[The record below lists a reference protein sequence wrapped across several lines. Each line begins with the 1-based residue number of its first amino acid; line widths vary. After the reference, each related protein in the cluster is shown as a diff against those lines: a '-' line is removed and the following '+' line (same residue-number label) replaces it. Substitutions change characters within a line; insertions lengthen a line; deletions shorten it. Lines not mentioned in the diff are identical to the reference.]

1 MSYFPFMIELNNE
14 RCLIAG
20 GGTVA
25 YRKACSMLE
34 FGAVVMVVSPEFCPE
49 LLELAEQMN
58 TPDKYCAATGDDRKD
73 VTTGDC
79 KTDVV
84 ASVCKTDVTTGV
96 CKTDAVTG
104 DCKKC
109 VEIQRMEQD
118 NCGAGE
124 NFADYPGHLT
134 LIKRCVQPQDIDDAF
149 VVIMATDDEKVNH
162 DMAELCRQQR
172 ILVNVVDVKSDCGFY
187 FPAIIKDKE
196 VVISVSTGGQ
206 SPVLAG
212 TIKRN
217 IESHLGRSYG
227 DIAER
232 MGELREQI
240 KAQIDG
246 EEERKKAF
254 QQMVRSLLDES

>member
-25 YRKACSMLE
+25 YRKVCSMLE
-34 FGAVVMVVSPEFCPE
+34 FGAVVTVVSPEFCLE
-49 LLELAEQMN
+49 LLELAEH
-58 TPDKYCAATGDDRKD
+58 PAR
-73 VTTGDC
+73 
-79 KTDVV
+79 
-84 ASVCKTDVTTGV
+84 
-96 CKTDAVTG
+96 
-104 DCKKC
+104 
-109 VEIQRMEQD
+109 
-118 NCGAGE
+118 
-124 NFADYPGHLT
+124 LT
-134 LIKRCVQPQDIDDAF
+134 LIKRCVQPQDIDGAF

-162 DMAELCRQQR
+162 EMAELCRQQR
-172 ILVNVVDVKSDCGFY
+172 ILVNVVDVKADCGFY

>member
-25 YRKACSMLE
+25 YRKVCSMLE
-34 FGAVVMVVSPEFCPE
+34 FGAVVTVVSPEFCPE
-49 LLELAEQMN
+49 LLEMANRIN
-58 TPDKYCAATGDDRKD
+58 TSDKYCATTSDDRTD
-73 VTTGDC
+73 AATGDC
-79 KTDVV
+79 KTDAVV
-84 ASVCKTDVTTGV
+84 RDDKMDVAASNCKN
-96 CKTDAVTG
+96 
-104 DCKKC
+104 C
-109 VEIQRMEQD
+109 VEIQGREQD
-118 NCGAGE
+118 DRRAGE
-124 NFADYPGHLT
+124 NFADYSGRLT
-134 LIKRCVQPQDIDDAF
+134 LIKRRVQPQDIDDAF

-162 DMAELCRQQR
+162 DMAELCRQKR
-172 ILVNVVDVKSDCGFY
+172 ILVNVVDVKADCGFY

-217 IESHLGRSYG
+217 IESHLDRSYG

-254 QQMVRSLLDES
+254 QQMVRSLLDEC

>member
-34 FGAVVMVVSPEFCPE
+34 FGAVVTVVSPEFCSE

-58 TPDKYCAATGDDRKD
+58 TPDKYCAATG
-73 VTTGDC
+73 
-79 KTDVV
+79 
-84 ASVCKTDVTTGV
+84 V
-96 CKTDAVTG
+96 CKTDAVTS

-109 VEIQRMEQD
+109 VEIQRMGQD

-217 IESHLGRSYG
+217 IESHLDRSYG

>member
-25 YRKACSMLE
+25 YRKVCSMLE
-34 FGAVVMVVSPEFCPE
+34 FGAVVTVVSPEFCPE
-49 LLELAEQMN
+49 LLELAEH
-58 TPDKYCAATGDDRKD
+58 PAR
-73 VTTGDC
+73 
-79 KTDVV
+79 
-84 ASVCKTDVTTGV
+84 
-96 CKTDAVTG
+96 
-104 DCKKC
+104 
-109 VEIQRMEQD
+109 
-118 NCGAGE
+118 
-124 NFADYPGHLT
+124 LT
-134 LIKRCVQPQDIDDAF
+134 LIKRCVQPQDIVGAF

-172 ILVNVVDVKSDCGFY
+172 ILVNVVDVKADCGFY

>member
-1 MSYFPFMIELNNE
+1 MIELNNE

-25 YRKACSMLE
+25 YRKVCSMLE
-34 FGAVVMVVSPEFCPE
+34 FGAVVTVVSPEFCPE
-49 LLELAEQMN
+49 LLKLAEH
-58 TPDKYCAATGDDRKD
+58 PAR
-73 VTTGDC
+73 
-79 KTDVV
+79 
-84 ASVCKTDVTTGV
+84 
-96 CKTDAVTG
+96 
-104 DCKKC
+104 
-109 VEIQRMEQD
+109 
-118 NCGAGE
+118 
-124 NFADYPGHLT
+124 LT
-134 LIKRCVQPQDIDDAF
+134 LIKRCVQPQDIDGAF

-162 DMAELCRQQR
+162 EMAELCRQQR
-172 ILVNVVDVKSDCGFY
+172 ILVNVVDVKADCGFY

>member
-25 YRKACSMLE
+25 YRKVCSMLE
-34 FGAVVMVVSPEFCPE
+34 FGAVVTVVSPEFCPE
-49 LLELAEQMN
+49 LLELAWRLCVS
-58 TPDKYCAATGDDRKD
+58 DKY
-73 VTTGDC
+73 
-79 KTDVV
+79 
-84 ASVCKTDVTTGV
+84 SS
-96 CKTDAVTG
+96 
-104 DCKKC
+104 
-109 VEIQRMEQD
+109 
-118 NCGAGE
+118 
-124 NFADYPGHLT
+124 GHLT
-134 LIKRCVQPQDIDDAF
+134 LVKRCVQPQDIDGAF

-162 DMAELCRQQR
+162 EMAELCRQQR
-172 ILVNVVDVKSDCGFY
+172 ILVNVVDVKADCGFY

>member
-25 YRKACSMLE
+25 YRKVCSMLE
-34 FGAVVMVVSPEFCPE
+34 FGAVVTVVSPEFCPE
-49 LLELAEQMN
+49 LLELAEH
-58 TPDKYCAATGDDRKD
+58 PAR
-73 VTTGDC
+73 
-79 KTDVV
+79 
-84 ASVCKTDVTTGV
+84 
-96 CKTDAVTG
+96 
-104 DCKKC
+104 
-109 VEIQRMEQD
+109 
-118 NCGAGE
+118 
-124 NFADYPGHLT
+124 LT
-134 LIKRCVQPQDIDDAF
+134 LIKRCVQPQDIVDAF

-172 ILVNVVDVKSDCGFY
+172 ILVNVVDVKADCGFY

-212 TIKRN
+212 TIKRD

>member
-25 YRKACSMLE
+25 YRKVCSMLE
-34 FGAVVMVVSPEFCPE
+34 FGAVVTVVSPEFCPE
-49 LLELAEQMN
+49 LLELAEQAN
-58 TPDKYCAATGDDRKD
+58 TPDKYCAATSDDR
-73 VTTGDC
+73 G
-79 KTDVV
+79 
-84 ASVCKTDVTTGV
+84 SV
-96 CKTDAVTG
+96 
-104 DCKKC
+104 
-109 VEIQRMEQD
+109 
-118 NCGAGE
+118 E
-124 NFADYPGHLT
+124 NFADYSGCLT
-134 LIKRCVQPQDIDDAF
+134 LVKRRVQPQDIDDAF

-162 DMAELCRQQR
+162 EMAELCRQKR

-217 IESHLGRSYG
+217 IESHLGRNYG

-232 MGELREQI
+232 MGEIREQI

-254 QQMVRSLLDES
+254 QQMVRSLLDEC

>member
-25 YRKACSMLE
+25 YRKVCSMLE
-34 FGAVVMVVSPEFCPE
+34 FGAVVTVVSPEFCPE
-49 LLELAEQMN
+49 LLELAEHPARLM
-58 TPDKYCAATGDDRKD
+58 
-73 VTTGDC
+73 
-79 KTDVV
+79 
-84 ASVCKTDVTTGV
+84 
-96 CKTDAVTG
+96 
-104 DCKKC
+104 
-109 VEIQRMEQD
+109 
-118 NCGAGE
+118 
-124 NFADYPGHLT
+124 
-134 LIKRCVQPQDIDDAF
+134 LIKRCVQPQDIVDAF

-172 ILVNVVDVKSDCGFY
+172 ILVNVVDVKADCGFY

-212 TIKRN
+212 TIKRD

>member
-25 YRKACSMLE
+25 YRKACSILE
-34 FGAVVMVVSPEFCPE
+34 FGAVVTVVSPEFCPE

-58 TPDKYCAATGDDRKD
+58 TPDKYCAATGDDR
-73 VTTGDC
+73 T
-79 KTDVV
+79 
-84 ASVCKTDVTTGV
+84 AVTTGV

-109 VEIQRMEQD
+109 VEIQRMGQD

>member
-1 MSYFPFMIELNNE
+1 MPDRRRRNCCIQKGVQH
-14 RCLIAG
+14 AG
-20 GGTVA
+20 IWRGGHGGVTGV
-25 YRKACSMLE
+25 LP
-34 FGAVVMVVSPEFCPE
+34 GAFR
-49 LLELAEQMN
+49 
-58 TPDKYCAATGDDRKD
+58 TGAATSDDR
-73 VTTGDC
+73 G
-79 KTDVV
+79 
-84 ASVCKTDVTTGV
+84 SV
-96 CKTDAVTG
+96 
-104 DCKKC
+104 
-109 VEIQRMEQD
+109 
-118 NCGAGE
+118 E
-124 NFADYPGHLT
+124 NFADYSGCLT
-134 LIKRCVQPQDIDDAF
+134 LVKRRVQPQDIDGAF

>member
-34 FGAVVMVVSPEFCPE
+34 FGAVVTVVSPEFCPE

-58 TPDKYCAATGDDRKD
+58 TSDKYCAA
-73 VTTGDC
+73 
-79 KTDVV
+79 
-84 ASVCKTDVTTGV
+84 TGV
-96 CKTDAVTG
+96 CKTDAVTS

-109 VEIQRMEQD
+109 VEIQRMGQD

-124 NFADYPGHLT
+124 NFADYLGHLT

>member
-1 MSYFPFMIELNNE
+1 MSYFPFMIELDNE

-25 YRKACSMLE
+25 YRKVCSMLE
-34 FGAVVMVVSPEFCPE
+34 FGAVVTVVSPEFCPE
-49 LLELAEQMN
+49 LLELAEH
-58 TPDKYCAATGDDRKD
+58 PAR
-73 VTTGDC
+73 
-79 KTDVV
+79 
-84 ASVCKTDVTTGV
+84 
-96 CKTDAVTG
+96 
-104 DCKKC
+104 
-109 VEIQRMEQD
+109 
-118 NCGAGE
+118 
-124 NFADYPGHLT
+124 LT
-134 LIKRCVQPQDIDDAF
+134 LIKRCVQPQDIDGAF

-172 ILVNVVDVKSDCGFY
+172 ILVNVVDVKADCGFY

-217 IESHLGRSYG
+217 IESHLGRNYG

-232 MGELREQI
+232 MGELREQV

-254 QQMVRSLLDES
+254 QQMVRSLLDEC

>member
-25 YRKACSMLE
+25 YRKVCSMLE
-34 FGAVVMVVSPEFCPE
+34 FGAVVTVVSPEFCPE
-49 LLELAEQMN
+49 LLELVEQVN
-58 TPDKYCAATGDDRKD
+58 TPDKYCAATSDDR
-73 VTTGDC
+73 G
-79 KTDVV
+79 
-84 ASVCKTDVTTGV
+84 SV
-96 CKTDAVTG
+96 
-104 DCKKC
+104 
-109 VEIQRMEQD
+109 
-118 NCGAGE
+118 E
-124 NFADYPGHLT
+124 NFADYSGCLT
-134 LIKRCVQPQDIDDAF
+134 LVKRRVQPQDIDGAF

-187 FPAIIKDKE
+187 FPAI
-196 VVISVSTGGQ
+196 
-206 SPVLAG
+206 
-212 TIKRN
+212 IKRN

>member
-1 MSYFPFMIELNNE
+1 MSYFPFMIELDNE

-25 YRKACSMLE
+25 YRKVCSMLE
-34 FGAVVMVVSPEFCPE
+34 FGAVVTVVSPEFCPE
-49 LLELAEQMN
+49 LLELAEHH
-58 TPDKYCAATGDDRKD
+58 AR
-73 VTTGDC
+73 
-79 KTDVV
+79 
-84 ASVCKTDVTTGV
+84 
-96 CKTDAVTG
+96 
-104 DCKKC
+104 
-109 VEIQRMEQD
+109 
-118 NCGAGE
+118 
-124 NFADYPGHLT
+124 LT
-134 LIKRCVQPQDIDDAF
+134 LIKRCVQPQDIDGAF

-172 ILVNVVDVKSDCGFY
+172 ILINVVDVKSDCGFY

-217 IESHLGRSYG
+217 IESHLGRNYG

-232 MGELREQI
+232 MGELREQV

-254 QQMVRSLLDES
+254 QQMVRSLLDEC

>member
-34 FGAVVMVVSPEFCPE
+34 FGAVVTVVSPEFCPE

-58 TPDKYCAATGDDRKD
+58 TPDKYCAATGDDQKD
-73 VTTGDC
+73 VTTG
-79 KTDVV
+79 V
-84 ASVCKTDVTTGV
+84 S
-96 CKTDAVTG
+96 KTDAVTS

-109 VEIQRMEQD
+109 VEIQRMGQD

>member
-1 MSYFPFMIELNNE
+1 MSYFPFMIELDNE

-25 YRKACSMLE
+25 YRKVCSMLE
-34 FGAVVMVVSPEFCPE
+34 FGAVVTVVSPEFCSE
-49 LLELAEQMN
+49 ILELA
-58 TPDKYCAATGDDRKD
+58 
-73 VTTGDC
+73 
-79 KTDVV
+79 
-84 ASVCKTDVTTGV
+84 
-96 CKTDAVTG
+96 
-104 DCKKC
+104 
-109 VEIQRMEQD
+109 
-118 NCGAGE
+118 
-124 NFADYPGHLT
+124 GHPARLT
-134 LIKRCVQPQDIDDAF
+134 LIKRCVQPQDIDGAF

-217 IESHLGRSYG
+217 IESHLGRNYG

-232 MGELREQI
+232 MGELREQV

>member
-25 YRKACSMLE
+25 YRKVCSMLE
-34 FGAVVMVVSPEFCPE
+34 FGAVVTVVSPEFCPE
-49 LLELAEQMN
+49 LLELAEH
-58 TPDKYCAATGDDRKD
+58 PAR
-73 VTTGDC
+73 
-79 KTDVV
+79 
-84 ASVCKTDVTTGV
+84 
-96 CKTDAVTG
+96 
-104 DCKKC
+104 
-109 VEIQRMEQD
+109 
-118 NCGAGE
+118 
-124 NFADYPGHLT
+124 LT
-134 LIKRCVQPQDIDDAF
+134 LIKRCVQPQDIVGAF

-162 DMAELCRQQR
+162 EMAELCRQQR
-172 ILVNVVDVKSDCGFY
+172 ILVNVVDVKADCGFY

>member
-25 YRKACSMLE
+25 YRKVCSMLE
-34 FGAVVMVVSPEFCPE
+34 FGAVVTVVSPEFCPE
-49 LLELAEQMN
+49 LLELAEH
-58 TPDKYCAATGDDRKD
+58 PAR
-73 VTTGDC
+73 
-79 KTDVV
+79 
-84 ASVCKTDVTTGV
+84 
-96 CKTDAVTG
+96 
-104 DCKKC
+104 
-109 VEIQRMEQD
+109 
-118 NCGAGE
+118 
-124 NFADYPGHLT
+124 LT
-134 LIKRCVQPQDIDDAF
+134 LIKRCVQPQDIDSAF

-162 DMAELCRQQR
+162 EMAELCRQQR
-172 ILVNVVDVKSDCGFY
+172 ILVNVVDVKADCGFY

>member
-1 MSYFPFMIELNNE
+1 MSYFPFMIELDNE

-25 YRKACSMLE
+25 YRKVCSMLE
-34 FGAVVMVVSPEFCPE
+34 FGAVVTVVSPEFCPE
-49 LLELAEQMN
+49 LLELAEH
-58 TPDKYCAATGDDRKD
+58 PAR
-73 VTTGDC
+73 
-79 KTDVV
+79 
-84 ASVCKTDVTTGV
+84 
-96 CKTDAVTG
+96 
-104 DCKKC
+104 
-109 VEIQRMEQD
+109 
-118 NCGAGE
+118 
-124 NFADYPGHLT
+124 LT
-134 LIKRCVQPQDIDDAF
+134 LIKRCVQPQDIDGAF

-212 TIKRN
+212 MIKRN
-217 IESHLGRSYG
+217 IESHLGRNYG

-232 MGELREQI
+232 MGELREQV

>member
-1 MSYFPFMIELNNE
+1 MVLFNRDSIIELEVVMSYFPFMIELNNE

-25 YRKACSMLE
+25 YRKVCSMLE
-34 FGAVVMVVSPEFCPE
+34 FGAVVTVVSPEFCPE
-49 LLELAEQMN
+49 LLELAEH
-58 TPDKYCAATGDDRKD
+58 PAR
-73 VTTGDC
+73 
-79 KTDVV
+79 
-84 ASVCKTDVTTGV
+84 
-96 CKTDAVTG
+96 
-104 DCKKC
+104 
-109 VEIQRMEQD
+109 
-118 NCGAGE
+118 
-124 NFADYPGHLT
+124 LT
-134 LIKRCVQPQDIDDAF
+134 LIKRCVQPQDIVGAF

-162 DMAELCRQQR
+162 EMAELCRQQR
-172 ILVNVVDVKSDCGFY
+172 ILVNVVDVKADCGFY

>member
-25 YRKACSMLE
+25 YRKVCSMLE
-34 FGAVVMVVSPEFCPE
+34 FGAVVTVVSPEFCPE
-49 LLELAEQMN
+49 LLELAERLCV
-58 TPDKYCAATGDDRKD
+58 PDKY
-73 VTTGDC
+73 
-79 KTDVV
+79 
-84 ASVCKTDVTTGV
+84 SS
-96 CKTDAVTG
+96 
-104 DCKKC
+104 
-109 VEIQRMEQD
+109 
-118 NCGAGE
+118 
-124 NFADYPGHLT
+124 GHLT
-134 LIKRCVQPQDIDDAF
+134 LVKRCVQPQDIDGAF

>member
-25 YRKACSMLE
+25 YRKVCSMLE
-34 FGAVVMVVSPEFCPE
+34 FGAVVTVVSPEFCPE
-49 LLELAEQMN
+49 LLELAEH
-58 TPDKYCAATGDDRKD
+58 PAR
-73 VTTGDC
+73 
-79 KTDVV
+79 
-84 ASVCKTDVTTGV
+84 
-96 CKTDAVTG
+96 
-104 DCKKC
+104 
-109 VEIQRMEQD
+109 
-118 NCGAGE
+118 
-124 NFADYPGHLT
+124 LT
-134 LIKRCVQPQDIDDAF
+134 LIKRCVQPQDIDGAF

-172 ILVNVVDVKSDCGFY
+172 ILVNVVDVKADCGFY

>member
-34 FGAVVMVVSPEFCPE
+34 FGAVVTVVSPEFCPE
-49 LLELAEQMN
+49 LLELAEQVN
-58 TPDKYCAATGDDRKD
+58 TSDKCCAATSDDTIYETVQSR
-73 VTTGDC
+73 
-79 KTDVV
+79 
-84 ASVCKTDVTTGV
+84 S
-96 CKTDAVTG
+96 
-104 DCKKC
+104 
-109 VEIQRMEQD
+109 QD
-118 NCGAGE
+118 EHGFQE
-124 NFADYPGHLT
+124 NQADRLT
-134 LIKRCVQPQDIDDAF
+134 LIKRCVQPQDIDGAF

-172 ILVNVVDVKSDCGFY
+172 ILVNVVDVKADCGFY

-217 IESHLGRSYG
+217 IENHLGRSYG

-232 MGELREQI
+232 MGELREQV

-254 QQMVRSLLDES
+254 QQMVRSLLDEC

>member
-25 YRKACSMLE
+25 YRKVCSMLE
-34 FGAVVMVVSPEFCPE
+34 FGAVVTVVSPEFCPE
-49 LLELAEQMN
+49 LLEMADRIN
-58 TPDKYCAATGDDRKD
+58 TSDKYCAATSDDRTD
-73 VTTGDC
+73 AATGDC
-79 KTDVV
+79 KTDAVV
-84 ASVCKTDVTTGV
+84 SDDKMDVAAS
-96 CKTDAVTG
+96 
-104 DCKKC
+104 DCKSC
-109 VEIQRMEQD
+109 VEIQSREQND
-118 NCGAGE
+118 RGAGE
-124 NFADYPGHLT
+124 DFADYSGRLT
-134 LIKRCVQPQDIDDAF
+134 LIKRRVQPHDIDDAF

-162 DMAELCRQQR
+162 DMAELCRQKR
-172 ILVNVVDVKSDCGFY
+172 ILVNVVDVKADCGFY

-217 IESHLGRSYG
+217 IESHLDRSYG

-254 QQMVRSLLDES
+254 QQMVRSLLDEC

>member
-1 MSYFPFMIELNNE
+1 MPDRRRRNCCIQKGVQH
-14 RCLIAG
+14 AG
-20 GGTVA
+20 IWRGGHGGVTGV
-25 YRKACSMLE
+25 LP
-34 FGAVVMVVSPEFCPE
+34 GAFRTGGAGEY
-49 LLELAEQMN
+49 A
-58 TPDKYCAATGDDRKD
+58 DKYCAATSDDR
-73 VTTGDC
+73 G
-79 KTDVV
+79 
-84 ASVCKTDVTTGV
+84 SV
-96 CKTDAVTG
+96 
-104 DCKKC
+104 
-109 VEIQRMEQD
+109 
-118 NCGAGE
+118 E
-124 NFADYPGHLT
+124 NFADYSGCLT
-134 LIKRCVQPQDIDDAF
+134 LVKRRVQPQDIDGAF

-162 DMAELCRQQR
+162 EMAELCRQQR
-172 ILVNVVDVKSDCGFY
+172 ILVNVVDVKADCGFY

>member
-34 FGAVVMVVSPEFCPE
+34 FGAVVTVVSPEFCPE

-58 TPDKYCAATGDDRKD
+58 TSDKYCAATGDDRKD
-73 VTTGDC
+73 VTTG
-79 KTDVV
+79 
-84 ASVCKTDVTTGV
+84 V
-96 CKTDAVTG
+96 CKTDAVTS

-109 VEIQRMEQD
+109 VEIQRMGQD

-217 IESHLGRSYG
+217 IESHLGRRYG

>member
-1 MSYFPFMIELNNE
+1 MSYFPFMIELDNE

-25 YRKACSMLE
+25 YRKVCSMLE
-34 FGAVVMVVSPEFCPE
+34 FGAVVTVVSPEFCPE
-49 LLELAEQMN
+49 LLELAEH
-58 TPDKYCAATGDDRKD
+58 PAR
-73 VTTGDC
+73 
-79 KTDVV
+79 
-84 ASVCKTDVTTGV
+84 
-96 CKTDAVTG
+96 
-104 DCKKC
+104 
-109 VEIQRMEQD
+109 
-118 NCGAGE
+118 
-124 NFADYPGHLT
+124 LT
-134 LIKRCVQPQDIDDAF
+134 LIKRCVQPQDIDGAF

-217 IESHLGRSYG
+217 IESHLGRNYG

-232 MGELREQI
+232 MGELREQV

-254 QQMVRSLLDES
+254 QQMVRSLLDEC

>member
-25 YRKACSMLE
+25 YRKVCSMLE
-34 FGAVVMVVSPEFCPE
+34 FGAVVTVVSPEFCPE
-49 LLELAEQMN
+49 LLELAEH
-58 TPDKYCAATGDDRKD
+58 PAR
-73 VTTGDC
+73 
-79 KTDVV
+79 
-84 ASVCKTDVTTGV
+84 
-96 CKTDAVTG
+96 
-104 DCKKC
+104 
-109 VEIQRMEQD
+109 
-118 NCGAGE
+118 
-124 NFADYPGHLT
+124 LT
-134 LIKRCVQPQDIDDAF
+134 LIKRCVQPQDIDGAF

-162 DMAELCRQQR
+162 EMAELCRQQR
-172 ILVNVVDVKSDCGFY
+172 ILVNVADVKADCGFY

>member
-25 YRKACSMLE
+25 YRKVCSMLE
-34 FGAVVMVVSPEFCPE
+34 FGAVVTVVSPEFCPE
-49 LLELAEQMN
+49 LLKLAEQVN
-58 TPDKYCAATGDDRKD
+58 TPDKYCAATSDDR
-73 VTTGDC
+73 G
-79 KTDVV
+79 
-84 ASVCKTDVTTGV
+84 SV
-96 CKTDAVTG
+96 
-104 DCKKC
+104 
-109 VEIQRMEQD
+109 
-118 NCGAGE
+118 E
-124 NFADYPGHLT
+124 NFADYSGCLPLV
-134 LIKRCVQPQDIDDAF
+134 KRRVQPQDIVSAF

-162 DMAELCRQQR
+162 EMAELCRQQR
-172 ILVNVVDVKSDCGFY
+172 ILVNVVDVKADCGFY

-217 IESHLGRSYG
+217 RSYG

>member
-25 YRKACSMLE
+25 YRKVCSMLE
-34 FGAVVMVVSPEFCPE
+34 FGAVVTVVSPEFCPE
-49 LLELAEQMN
+49 LLELTE
-58 TPDKYCAATGDDRKD
+58 RL
-73 VTTGDC
+73 
-79 KTDVV
+79 
-84 ASVCKTDVTTGV
+84 
-96 CKTDAVTG
+96 
-104 DCKKC
+104 C
-109 VEIQRMEQD
+109 VSDI
-118 NCGAGE
+118 
-124 NFADYPGHLT
+124 YSSGHLT
-134 LIKRCVQPQDIDDAF
+134 LVKRCVQPQDIDGAF

-162 DMAELCRQQR
+162 EMAELCRQQR
-172 ILVNVVDVKSDCGFY
+172 ILVNVVDVKADCGFY

-217 IESHLGRSYG
+217 IESHLGRNYG

-232 MGELREQI
+232 MGEIREQI

>member
-25 YRKACSMLE
+25 YRKVCSMLE
-34 FGAVVMVVSPEFCPE
+34 FGAVVTVVSPEFCPE
-49 LLELAEQMN
+49 LLELAEH
-58 TPDKYCAATGDDRKD
+58 PAR
-73 VTTGDC
+73 
-79 KTDVV
+79 
-84 ASVCKTDVTTGV
+84 
-96 CKTDAVTG
+96 
-104 DCKKC
+104 
-109 VEIQRMEQD
+109 
-118 NCGAGE
+118 
-124 NFADYPGHLT
+124 LT
-134 LIKRCVQPQDIDDAF
+134 LIKRCVQPQDIVSAF

-162 DMAELCRQQR
+162 EMAELCRQQR
-172 ILVNVVDVKSDCGFY
+172 ILVNVVDVKADCGFY

-212 TIKRN
+212 TIKRD

>member
-25 YRKACSMLE
+25 YRKVCSMLE
-34 FGAVVMVVSPEFCPE
+34 FGAVVTVVSPEFCPE
-49 LLELAEQMN
+49 LLELAEH
-58 TPDKYCAATGDDRKD
+58 PAR
-73 VTTGDC
+73 
-79 KTDVV
+79 
-84 ASVCKTDVTTGV
+84 
-96 CKTDAVTG
+96 
-104 DCKKC
+104 
-109 VEIQRMEQD
+109 
-118 NCGAGE
+118 
-124 NFADYPGHLT
+124 LT
-134 LIKRCVQPQDIDDAF
+134 LIKRCVQPQDIDGAF

-162 DMAELCRQQR
+162 EMAELCRQQR
-172 ILVNVVDVKSDCGFY
+172 ILVNVVDVKADCGFY

-254 QQMVRSLLDES
+254 EQMVRSLLDES